1 MKKRVLALVLAI
13 ALLSTLALAGCGKTE
28 TAAPAADAPAA
39 DAPAEVIKLKMHF
52 VDPESAPF
60 VQGGLKIAELVKE
73 ATDGRIEI
81 EVLSGGSL
89 GGERD
94 TIELAMDNSLDIATC
109 ANSVLTNFIP
119 EMGILDQAYLW
130 KNADEAHAAVDGA
143 LGDLIKES
151 AEKIGLHVIGFE
163 ESGFRNTFST
173 KPIKSIEDFQGV
185 TIRTMEN
192 KYHQAAFESFGAMPI
207 AMNYNDVFTALQ
219 QGTIDACENATSNC
233 LNSGYYEVTKNVTYS
248 QHAFVYILLCMSD
261 DAWNK
266 IPEDLREPFLAAVQE
281 GVEYERNL
289 LNEANAAAVEK
300 LKELGVEF
308 HDIDVAELQAAYQA
322 KAAEKGF
329 TFDPVWQ
336 AAVDEAVASVA

>member
-28 TAAPAADAPAA
+28 TSAPAADAPAAPAA

-248 QHAFVYILLCMSD
+248 QHAFVYICS
-261 DAWNK
+261 A
-266 IPEDLREPFLAAVQE
+266 
-281 GVEYERNL
+281 
-289 LNEANAAAVEK
+289 
-300 LKELGVEF
+300 
-308 HDIDVAELQAAYQA
+308 
-322 KAAEKGF
+322 
-329 TFDPVWQ
+329 
-336 AAVDEAVASVA
+336 

>member
-1 MKKRVLALVLAI
+1 MKKFLAIVLALCMVCSLCAVS
-13 ALLSTLALAGCGKTE
+13 AS
-28 TAAPAADAPAA
+28 AD
-39 DAPAEVIKLKMHF
+39 DTIKLKMHF
-52 VDPESAPF
+52 VDPETAPY

-73 ATDGRIEI
+73 ATDGKIEI
-81 EVLSGGSL
+81 EVLAGGSL

-94 TIELAMDNSLDIATC
+94 TVELAMDNSLDIATC

-130 KNADEAHAAVDGA
+130 KNADEAHAAVDGR
-143 LGDLIKES
+143 LGELIKEK
-151 AEKIGLHVIGFE
+151 AEALGLHVIGFE

-173 KPIKSIEDFQGV
+173 KPIETMADFQGV
-185 TIRTMEN
+185 KIRTMEN
-192 KYHQAAFESFGAMPI
+192 KYHMAAFEAFGAMPTPM
-207 AMNYNDVFTALQ
+207 AYTDVFPSLQ
-219 QGTIDACENATSNC
+219 TGAIDACENATSNC
-233 LNSGYYEVTKNVTYS
+233 LNSGFYEVTKHVTNT

-266 IPEDLREPFLAAVQE
+266 IPEDLRETFLAAVQE

-289 LNEANAAAVEK
+289 LDEANAEATEK

-329 TFDPVWQ
+329 TFDPDWQ
-336 AAVDEAVASVA
+336 AAVDEAVASVS